1 MGKTLRIVTIGP
13 DLAKNLFA
21 KHGVDATGQPGL
33 ARRNMPAPTGTPP
46 PIGLCSQTRRL
57 NRSAISGVHPVWQRW
72 AKGLHMLSNASVT
85 TMLPV
90 IDMARARAFYE
101 GSLGLEPGGLKP
113 DGKFVY
119 VVGGSTLALFPKPE
133 GTKADHTAISFQ
145 VPDIAA
151 SIAALKGKGVVFENY
166 DFPGLKTVDHVCVLG
181 AEKAAW
187 FKDPEGN
194 YLCLHED
201 LA

>member
-1 MGKTLRIVTIGP
+1 MLI
-13 DLAKNLFA
+13 
-21 KHGVDATGQPGL
+21 DAP
-33 ARRNMPAPTGTPP
+33 
-46 PIGLCSQTRRL
+46 
-57 NRSAISGVHPVWQRW
+57 
-72 AKGLHMLSNASVT
+72 VT

-90 IDMARARAFYE
+90 VDMSRARAFYE
-101 GSLGLEPGGLKP
+101 GCLGLQPGGFKA

-133 GTKADHTAISFQ
+133 GTKADHTAISFR

-151 SIAALKGKGVVFENY
+151 SIAELERTGVVFEDY
-166 DFPGLKTVDHVCVLG
+166 DAPGLTTIDHVCVLG
-181 AEKAAW
+181 AEKVAW

-201 LA
+201 LAQG

>member
-1 MGKTLRIVTIGP
+1 
-13 DLAKNLFA
+13 
-21 KHGVDATGQPGL
+21 
-33 ARRNMPAPTGTPP
+33 
-46 PIGLCSQTRRL
+46 
-57 NRSAISGVHPVWQRW
+57 
-72 AKGLHMLSNASVT
+72 MLSESSVT

-90 IDMARARAFYE
+90 KNMDRARAFYE
-101 GSLGLEPGGLKP
+101 RSLGLKPAGFKP

-119 VVGGSTLALFPKPE
+119 VVGGATIALFPKPE
-133 GTKADHTAISFQ
+133 GTKAEHTAISFR
-145 VPDIAA
+145 VADIAA
-151 SIAALKGKGVVFENY
+151 SIAALKRAGVVFEDY

-201 LA
+201 LPQA